1 MKYVDKYDIIIYV
14 MVAIIM
20 IIMFKEVTIYPY
32 TIVNAILL
40 VIIVFLAILTYIVKV
55 RDLVYT

>member
-1 MKYVDKYDIIIYV
+1 MKYVDKYDVLIYI
-14 MVAIIM
+14 MVIVIM
-20 IIMFKEVTIYPY
+20 IIMFKEVTTYPY